1 MASKSLGTLT
11 LDLVAR
17 VGGFVAGMDKAE
29 RQSEKWRKSVE
40 KNLKSA
46 AKVSAAA
53 AGAAVAAMGVWVARS
68 IENAAELGR
77 LAQIAGTGTR
87 EFQRFA
93 AGTRTVGI
101 EQDKLSDIL
110 KDVNDK
116 VGDFLVT
123 GGGPLKDFFEQV
135 APKVGVTA
143 DQFRNLSGP
152 QALGLYVDTL
162 EKAGA
167 NQQEMT
173 FFMEA
178 IANDATALIPLL
190 RNGGKEMGRFGDE
203 AERLGLVLSDDA
215 IKAAQQFS
223 TETDILKQQLSNIGS
238 EIAGDVLPH
247 LQQLT
252 QVLSDPATVDAAR
265 AMAGGI
271 GEALV
276 YIVNNAVEAVNWIRR
291 LGGEIDANNVALL
304 EDEIERVQG
313 MLAGNWGDRTILFGR
328 DGLIEYY
335 DEAELQAELKKLQD
349 AVAEARGRSTAVAAM
364 QVPGMQS
371 GTGLG
376 LNLANPKAATEAQKQ
391 QNNELKEYYRLAG
404 EVASVVESSW
414 SQQSQALAAYQRE
427 IEKLREGVLAGLI
440 SEDQAEEVGERLQ
453 AALDSQLEQIREA
466 HAQAELDN
474 AGFWERWLAGAE
486 ESLTNFNEMAA
497 SVVENFSGQF
507 GDAFESVI
515 LDAESAGDAFNQ
527 MAEGMI
533 RSVVNAT
540 GQMLAQW
547 AAYEIAKLVLAKPAQ
562 AGAVV
567 AMTANAQAASLTAGI
582 NAFSSTAA
590 VPIVGPG
597 LAPGAMAAALAATS
611 PMVAAVSAAASA
623 GLAGMAHDGIDK
635 IPATGTWLLEKGER
649 VTTAGTSAKL
659 DATLD
664 RIQAGMANGQSAP
677 TINVIEDAGRAG
689 QRDTREV
696 DGRQIIDLFV
706 ANIRSD
712 GAASKALQRAFG
724 MRRVGG

>member
-190 RNGGKEMGRFGDE
+190 RSGGKEMGRFGDE

-215 IKAAQQFS
+215 IRAAQQFS

-391 QNNELKEYYRLAG
+391 QNDELREYYRLAG
-404 EVASVVESSW
+404 EVAAVVESSW
-414 SQQSQALAAYQRE
+414 SQQSKALNDYQKQV
-427 IEKLREGVLAGLI
+427 EKLREGVAAGLI
-440 SEDQAEEVGERLQ
+440 SEDQADQVTERLGV
-453 AALDSQLEQIREA
+453 ALDAQLEQIREA
-466 HAQAELDN
+466 QAEAELEN
-474 AGFWERWLAGAE
+474 AGFWERWLAAAE
-486 ESLTNFNEMAA
+486 RSLLSMDELAA
-497 SVVENFSGQF
+497 SVLDNFTGRF
-507 GDAFESVI
+507 GDAFEDVVTASSSVEDAMADLADAMVRSVI
-515 LDAESAGDAFNQ
+515 
-527 MAEGMI
+527 
-533 RSVVNAT
+533 NAT

-547 AAYEIAKLVLAKPAQ
+547 AVYELTRLALGKPAQ
-562 AGAVV
+562 ASA
-567 AMTANAQAASLTAGI
+567 AASLTF
-582 NAFSSTAA
+582 NAMATQQQAALAAYASTAA
-590 VPIVGPG
+590 IPIVGPG
-597 LAPGAMAAALAATS
+597 LAPAA
-611 PMVAAVSAAASA
+611 SAAAIAATTPMVGAVQALSV
-623 GLAGMAHDGIDK
+623 AGMAHDGIDK

-649 VTTAGTSAKL
+649 VTTANTSAKL
-659 DATLD
+659 DATLE
-664 RIQAGMANGQSAP
+664 RIQAGMNAGGAGSGPITVQVVVEGNADDGVADRLQESAREIATMVRNEIVQDVHRNGPIIKA
-677 TINVIEDAGRAG
+677 IRGR
-689 QRDTREV
+689 V
-696 DGRQIIDLFV
+696 
-706 ANIRSD
+706 
-712 GAASKALQRAFG
+712 
-724 MRRVGG
+724 

>member
-46 AKVSAAA
+46 AKVSSAA

-68 IENAAELGR
+68 IENAAEIGK
-77 LAQIAGTGTR
+77 LAQIAGTSTR
-87 EFQRFA
+87 EFQRFS

-215 IKAAQQFS
+215 IQAAQQFS

-291 LGGEIDANNVALL
+291 LGGEIDANNIALL

-313 MLAGNWGDRTILFGR
+313 MLAGGWADRTILFGR

-391 QNNELKEYYRLAG
+391 QNDELKEYYRLAG
-404 EVASVVESSW
+404 EVAAVVESSW
-414 SQQSQALAAYQRE
+414 SQQSKALNDYQKQV
-427 IEKLREGVLAGLI
+427 EKLREGVAAGLI
-440 SEDQAEEVGERLQ
+440 SEDQADQVTERLGE
-453 AALDSQLEQIREA
+453 ALDAQLEQIREA
-466 HAQAELDN
+466 QAQAELDN

-497 SVVENFSGQF
+497 SVVENFSSQF
-507 GDAFESVI
+507 GDAFESII
-515 LDAESAGDAFNQ
+515 LDAEDAGDVFQ
-527 MAEGMI
+527 GMAEGMV
-533 RSVVNAT
+533 RATVNAA

-547 AAYEIAKLVLAKPAQ
+547 AAY
-562 AGAVV
+562 
-567 AMTANAQAASLTAGI
+567 QAAQFLLGKTSETTAVASAKVAGPAIASAYAPAAAMASLSSFGSNSAAATAGI
-582 NAFSSTAA
+582 VATTGVAQS
-590 VPIVGPG
+590 
-597 LAPGAMAAALAATS
+597 LAI
-611 PMVAAVSAAASA
+611 
-623 GLAGMAHDGIDK
+623 AGMAHDGIDY
-635 IPATGTWLLEKGER
+635 IPREGTWLLDKGER
-649 VTTAGTSAKL
+649 VVDSRTNADLKGFLADPQPGGGSVTITHVWNITPGMNEAVQAEITRMLPMITEATARGVQQQIARGGS
-659 DATLD
+659 
-664 RIQAGMANGQSAP
+664 MARS
-677 TINVIEDAGRAG
+677 VGR
-689 QRDTREV
+689 R
-696 DGRQIIDLFV
+696 
-706 ANIRSD
+706 
-712 GAASKALQRAFG
+712 
-724 MRRVGG
+724 